1 MAAGVMASVIG
12 SMTLTKRKA
21 YHCEVMYKITGEE
34 KQHVEYLRMTK
45 SNNWLRMHGYP
56 MRRNNH
62 R

>member
-1 MAAGVMASVIG
+1 MASVIG